1 MEGRGSTE
9 RDTSWAELVCSARQL
24 LHVHTHT
31 WPRMMYA
38 PAYQPVAIYKHRRKR
53 IREGVGGGES
63 DRDGTIGQP
72 GRGMKKERGP
82 ARGKRDG
89 MGWNRERERE
99 NEKKREGTRGCT

>member
-1 MEGRGSTE
+1 M
-9 RDTSWAELVCSARQL
+9 CSARQL

-89 MGWNRERERE
+89 MEQRERERMKRR
-99 NEKKREGTRGCT
+99 EKERGDARSERS